1 MMEIQKITKSI
12 QSDSTLHKSNQNKII
27 NSSKQN
33 NEEGQKDFLK
43 LQAILE
49 SKTKIDKT
57 QKSNPSQKPK
67 SQGIPELKV
76 KDPIKNNPNNSVITK
91 KHDEQKKQTKELVVK
106 QKEGEK
112 HHVKQEIGKFD
123 KVQKQIKTNPSTS
136 AQQAPKQKEVKDN
149 SYQPLKIHKPMIKD
163 KVVQK
168 DDDEAKVQQNEIII
182 QKKNN
187 QNNDKQVSI
196 KKDNLDETKKPQP
209 VLVANQ
215 QSQKQQIKKDLGE
228 EKLMQLLL
236 SSSNKNTK
244 KSKNKEK
251 EKQEQIKSKE
261 SKGQNPQF
269 NSSINRDKIKELQS
283 QKSKPFS
290 IKPQIKDLSIQ
301 KLSQQKNYIND
312 DYDLDDSFIND
323 SESVDVE
330 IDPKEVV
337 TELKKLQR
345 KKEGRKQG
353 DLDDDIEEAGFDVM
367 LKEEKKSRVLGIIDD
382 YREEKYIKKE
392 IKKEKQQ
399 KKKLMEMKNKQ
410 ENKKEE
416 DAQ

>member
-1 MMEIQKITKSI
+1 MMQIQRISKSI
-12 QSDSTLHKSNQNKII
+12 QSDSTLNKSNQNKIM

-33 NEEGQKDFLK
+33 EEQGQRDFFK

-49 SKTKIDKT
+49 QKTKIDKT
-57 QKSNPSQKPK
+57 QKSNPSHKPQ
-67 SQGIPELKV
+67 SQSISEFKI
-76 KDPIKNNPNNSVITK
+76 KDSIKNKPNSNVITK
-91 KHDEQKKQTKELVVK
+91 NHDVQKKQIKELVVK

-112 HHVKQEIGKFD
+112 HHVKQEIAQFE
-123 KVQKQIKTNPSTS
+123 KVKKHIKTNPSTS
-136 AQQAPKQKEVKDN
+136 VQQAPKQKEAKDN
-149 SYQPLKIHKPMIKD
+149 SYQPLKIHKPMIKE
-163 KVVQK
+163 KVIQK
-168 DDDEAKVQQNEIII
+168 DDDEPNDYQNEIII

-187 QNNDKQVSI
+187 QSNDKQVSI
-196 KKDNLDETKKPQP
+196 KKEQAEETKKLQP
-209 VLVANQ
+209 VLLANSQ
-215 QSQKQQIKKDLGE
+215 PQKQQIKKDLGE
-228 EKLMQLLL
+228 EQLMQLLL
-236 SSSNKNTK
+236 SSSNKSAK

-251 EKQEQIKSKE
+251 EKQKQLKSQE
-261 SKGQNPQF
+261 SKSQNPQS
-269 NSSINRDKIKELQS
+269 NSSIKRDQIKELQS

-301 KLSQQKNYIND
+301 KISKQKNQIND

-345 KKEGRKQG
+345 KKEGRKQS

-399 KKKLMEMKNKQ
+399 KKKLMEMKSKQ
-410 ENKKEE
+410 ENRND